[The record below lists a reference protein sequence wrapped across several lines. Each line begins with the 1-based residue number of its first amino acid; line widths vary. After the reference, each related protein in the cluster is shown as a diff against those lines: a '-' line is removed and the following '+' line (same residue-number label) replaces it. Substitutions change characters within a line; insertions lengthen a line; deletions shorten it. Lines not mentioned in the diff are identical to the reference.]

1 MMEKMGMMLTARIFA
16 IVMFALACV
25 SMWGC
30 SDVDFRWEPGRSGAK
45 VVGFVDDSL
54 VMVGDYRCWSEI
66 TDRWNGEY
74 IDIDGCGRE
83 RLCVYNYRVQ
93 EDGPRWC
100 DSLSSEDMTGIF
112 GGQMT
117 DSVIWGGEV
126 SKSVQL
132 WKIGESP
139 HEIKLKKTTEECS
152 VEFRISS
159 LKQWFEGSFIGRS
172 GESLAANGDTCNYA
186 VLDTMTRTLTY
197 KRLDEGLEWIKECD
211 DVRAWGNE
219 VYCVILDSEG
229 EKSLVLK
236 NKQDT
241 ISAPRKFAI
250 GGFWGDM
257 IKLNGNICSI
267 KDDSITC
274 SDVTWRGN
282 ELKFYRNDEVVVE
295 Y

>member
-1 MMEKMGMMLTARIFA
+1 MKHLLNKFEIERLLAVLT
-16 IVMFALACV
+16 LAFVCIC
-25 SMWGC
+25 MWGC

-74 IDIDGCGRE
+74 IDLDGCGRE

-112 GGQMT
+112 GGQMA

-132 WKIGESP
+132 WKLGERP
-139 HEIKLKKTTEECS
+139 HEIKLTKKSEGCS

-159 LKQWFEGSFIGRS
+159 LKQWLDGTFIGRS
-172 GESLAANGDTCNYA
+172 GESLAADADTCNYA
-186 VLDTMTRTLTY
+186 VLDTVARTLTY

-236 NKQDT
+236 NKQDS

-282 ELKFYRNDEVVVE
+282 ELKFYRDDEVVVE